1 MADCC
6 DKKAEAR
13 RHGMFEGPVG
23 DDWFDCGCKKQLEVA
38 KASIQALNDSRPA
51 REALAEQVGRIMMMT
66 KDPTVMFPRDTAGK
80 PPAPMPAITSLLY
93 RVCDNDQ
100 TKFEEAC
107 RLVELFIVAALKEK
121 TNGE

>member
-1 MADCC
+1 MAETEQESLDAFHRGM
-6 DKKAEAR
+6 DEALSDPKINPA
-13 RHGMFEGPVG
+13 ME
-23 DDWFDCGCKKQLEVA
+23 KA